1 MAVGIRENEPSGRQ
15 VYADIIDLPH
25 HRSDYHPPMSLYNRT
40 AQFAPFAALSGYA
53 EMVYEET
60 RLVDRRIELTDEEIE
75 INSRKLSRIAEAI
88 CSGQKPVL
96 SITYFVPDIL
106 KIGGTYETI
115 RKPVRKV
122 DPVYQSL
129 ELNQTT
135 GFAGSWLTIPIRDI
149 LEIHGDLVDRMEE
162 DLY

>member
-1 MAVGIRENEPSGRQ
+1 MTKGIREGEPDARK

-25 HRSDYHPPMSLYNRT
+25 HRSSKHPPMSLYDRA
-40 AQFAPFAALSGYA
+40 AQFAPFAALSGY
-53 EMVYEET
+53 EDMVHEET

-75 INSRKLSRIAEAI
+75 INSRKLSRIAEVI

-96 SITYFVPDIL
+96 SITYFVPDLL

-115 RKPVRKV
+115 RKPIRKV
-122 DPVYQSL
+122 DPVHQSL

-149 LEIHGDLVDRMEE
+149 LEIHE
-162 DLY
+162 DPIEY